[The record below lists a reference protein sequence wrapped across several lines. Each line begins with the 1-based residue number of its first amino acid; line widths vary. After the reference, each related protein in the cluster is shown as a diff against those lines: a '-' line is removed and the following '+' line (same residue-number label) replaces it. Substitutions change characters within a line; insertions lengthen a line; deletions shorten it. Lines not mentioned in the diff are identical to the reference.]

1 MKHAIVST
9 LVVLVAVSACN
20 RDKPADAPQQ
30 QAAAPTPPLRD
41 TTPPS
46 ATKTPASSAAGT
58 GAPASSP
65 TGTKAPAQP
74 ASVGRAGGA
83 SSELA
88 SARRVFTVQVAAYL
102 NAATAQSQRA
112 RLERAGVPVW
122 TATATVGGQDF
133 TRVRV
138 GATTTLEEARA
149 LADKLRTT
157 YHWPVW
163 ITTVENRTALPADAL
178 SATRTY
184 AGVP

>member
-46 ATKTPASSAAGT
+46 ATKT
-58 GAPASSP
+58 PASSP

-149 LADKLRTT
+149 LADKLRAT

-184 AGVP
+184 AAAP